1 MSHSIGLNQIK
12 YKKENFKLLKE
23 EFNKIKNNI
32 DEEMFEAG
40 VFMNDNAEYVWRA
53 KNKKRILKSLPEQKY
68 NFNEILKYYEF
79 NKDKYLLGF
88 TSKYFRKLSDLMTNP
103 KNKNYSKDR
112 IDLFNSRIFFSQKL
126 LLNKLKKKN
135 EDSDPKEKYAKASY
149 NKFMNPFMTIML
161 HSIKNTKDKKTKI
174 KFKKNGKTLNHF
186 LYSNS
191 NNNNEMNKQK
201 NNHNV
206 SILAYKNFRKGMKNK
221 NDLNIFPTTKND
233 ISLISN
239 KKSLP
244 KCFSDNNFP
253 NNNNKIN
260 SYFDY
265 LSFSLNKN
273 KYKFKKESIDYS
285 KIDGKEEFLKN
296 LDKDKYYD
304 YLKYK
309 YNFYEANKKLI
320 FDLKNRK
327 RRDMF
332 KKPSNKF
339 LGNMIKNTDRSIFLK
354 KIKRQKKDEYSS
366 ISNTSNNSH
375 KNLIKKQLSN
385 LSSTHS
391 RFIKTMRFND
401 DCHSIFEKFKKDY
414 NSS

>member
-1 MSHSIGLNQIK
+1 
-12 YKKENFKLLKE
+12 
-23 EFNKIKNNI
+23 
-32 DEEMFEAG
+32 
-40 VFMNDNAEYVWRA
+40 
-53 KNKKRILKSLPEQKY
+53 
-68 NFNEILKYYEF
+68 
-79 NKDKYLLGF
+79 
-88 TSKYFRKLSDLMTNP
+88 
-103 KNKNYSKDR
+103 
-112 IDLFNSRIFFSQKL
+112 
-126 LLNKLKKKN
+126 
-135 EDSDPKEKYAKASY
+135 
-149 NKFMNPFMTIML
+149 
-161 HSIKNTKDKKTKI
+161 
-174 KFKKNGKTLNHF
+174 
-186 LYSNS
+186 
-191 NNNNEMNKQK
+191 MNKQK

>member
-1 MSHSIGLNQIK
+1 MSHSDGLNQIK

-126 LLNKLKKKN
+126 LLNKLKNKN
-135 EDSDPKEKYAKASY
+135 EHSDPKEKDSKTSY

-161 HSIKNTKDKKTKI
+161 HSIKNKKDKKTKI
-174 KFKKNGKTLNHF
+174 KFKKNGKTINHF

-191 NNNNEMNKQK
+191 NNDMNKQK

-206 SILAYKNFRKGMKNK
+206 SILAYKNFRKGIKNK
-221 NDLNIFPTTKND
+221 NDLNIFPTTKDD
-233 ISLISN
+233 ISSISN

-244 KCFSDNNFP
+244 KCFSDNNFS

-265 LSFSLNKN
+265 LSFSLNKK

-320 FDLKNRK
+320 FDLKNQK

-332 KKPSNKF
+332 KKQNNKF
-339 LGNMIKNTDRSIFLK
+339 LENMIKNTDRSIFLK

>member
-1 MSHSIGLNQIK
+1 MSHSDGLNQIK
-12 YKKENFKLLKE
+12 YKKENFRLLKE

-126 LLNKLKKKN
+126 LLNKLKNKN
-135 EDSDPKEKYAKASY
+135 EHSDPKEKDSKTSY

-161 HSIKNTKDKKTKI
+161 HSIKNKKDKKTKL
-174 KFKKNGKTLNHF
+174 KFKKNGKTINHF

-191 NNNNEMNKQK
+191 NNDMNKQK

-206 SILAYKNFRKGMKNK
+206 SILAYKNFRKGIKNK

-233 ISLISN
+233 ISSISN
-239 KKSLP
+239 KKSFP
-244 KCFSDNNFP
+244 KCFSDNNFS

-265 LSFSLNKN
+265 LSFSLNKK

-320 FDLKNRK
+320 FDLKNQK

-339 LGNMIKNTDRSIFLK
+339 LENMIKNTDRSIFLK

-366 ISNTSNNSH
+366 ISNTSNNNH

>member
-1 MSHSIGLNQIK
+1 MSHSDGLNQIK
-12 YKKENFKLLKE
+12 YKKENFRLLKE

-126 LLNKLKKKN
+126 LLNKLKNKN
-135 EDSDPKEKYAKASY
+135 EHSDPKEKDSKTSY

-161 HSIKNTKDKKTKI
+161 HSIKNKKDKKTKI
-174 KFKKNGKTLNHF
+174 KFKKNGKTINHF

-191 NNNNEMNKQK
+191 NNDMNKQK

-206 SILAYKNFRKGMKNK
+206 SILAYKNFRKGIKNK

-233 ISLISN
+233 ISSISN
-239 KKSLP
+239 KKSFP
-244 KCFSDNNFP
+244 KCFSDNNFS

-265 LSFSLNKN
+265 LSFSLNKK

-320 FDLKNRK
+320 FDLKNQK

-339 LGNMIKNTDRSIFLK
+339 LENMIKNTDRSIFLK

-366 ISNTSNNSH
+366 ISNTSNNNH

>member
-1 MSHSIGLNQIK
+1 
-12 YKKENFKLLKE
+12 
-23 EFNKIKNNI
+23 
-32 DEEMFEAG
+32 MFEAG

-126 LLNKLKKKN
+126 LLNKLKNKN
-135 EDSDPKEKYAKASY
+135 EHSDPKEKDSKTSY

-161 HSIKNTKDKKTKI
+161 HSIKNKKDKKTKI
-174 KFKKNGKTLNHF
+174 KFKKNGKTINHF

-191 NNNNEMNKQK
+191 NNDMNKQK

-206 SILAYKNFRKGMKNK
+206 SILAYKNFRKGIKNK

-233 ISLISN
+233 ISSISN
-239 KKSLP
+239 KKSFP
-244 KCFSDNNFP
+244 KCFSDNNFS

-265 LSFSLNKN
+265 LSFSLNKK

-320 FDLKNRK
+320 FDLKNQK

-339 LGNMIKNTDRSIFLK
+339 LENMIKNTDRSIFLK

-366 ISNTSNNSH
+366 ISNTSNNNH